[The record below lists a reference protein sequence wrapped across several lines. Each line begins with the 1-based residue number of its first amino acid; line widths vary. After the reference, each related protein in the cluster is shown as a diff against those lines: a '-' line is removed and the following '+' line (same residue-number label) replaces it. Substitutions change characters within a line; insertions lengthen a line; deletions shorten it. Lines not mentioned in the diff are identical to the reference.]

1 MDKELA
7 SIIKD
12 LGTLVF
18 GAIGGAFVLWRWMI
32 DQKWRRVQYAQQLI
46 KEFTSKENTKRAFE
60 FLDSHRQVDVLP
72 GEYGGGKS
80 KAYADEGM
88 LIASLKTSKEITALN
103 QLKTHEYG
111 IRNSFDEFFT
121 DLSSFQ
127 HHVET
132 GLIKIED
139 IKPYLEYWIK
149 SINGY
154 GKIHGPAL
162 AKQIN
167 KFLKDYDY
175 LPVIKLSKSMGY
187 TPKDLMPQA

>member
-1 MDKELA
+1 MDTNLA

-32 DQKWRRVQYAQQLI
+32 DQKWRRVQYAETLV
-46 KEFTSKENTKRAFE
+46 KDFTSKENTKRAFE
-60 FLDSHRQVDVLP
+60 FLDSYRQIDVLP
-72 GEYGGGKS
+72 AEYGGKS

-88 LIASLKTSKEITALN
+88 LIASLKTSKEITALT
-103 QLKTHEYG
+103 QHEHV
-111 IRNSFDEFFT
+111 IRKSFDEFFT

-149 SINGY
+149 SINGH
-154 GKIHGPAL
+154 GKIHGAAL
-162 AKQIN
+162 AEQID

-175 LPVIKLSKSMGY
+175 RSVIKLSKSMGY
-187 TPKDLMPQA
+187 TPKDLVPQE

>member
-1 MDKELA
+1 VDKELA

-12 LGTLVF
+12 LGTLLF
-18 GAIGGAFVLWRWMI
+18 GAIGGAFVLWRWVI

-46 KEFTSKENTKRAFE
+46 REFIAKENTKQAFG
-60 FLDSHRQVDVLP
+60 FLDSQWPVDVLP
-72 GEYGGGKS
+72 EDYPGGGT
-80 KAYADEGM
+80 KANADERM
-88 LIASLKTSKEITALN
+88 LIESLKASYEIKV
-103 QLKTHEYG
+103 QFKMHEYF
-111 IRNSFDEFFT
+111 IRSVFDEFFT

-127 HHVET
+127 HHVEA
-132 GLIKIED
+132 GLIKVGD

-154 GKIHGPAL
+154 GKIHGAAL

-175 LPVIKLSKSMGY
+175 LSVIKLSESMGY
-187 TPKDLMPQA
+187 TPKDLVQG